1 MFAASVALALQPEL
15 LLPAMQRLSSSVK
28 EERMS
33 ASWRWLG
40 FHIGDWLILAAGI
53 ALVGILQMMF

>member
-1 MFAASVALALQPEL
+1 
-15 LLPAMQRLSSSVK
+15 
-28 EERMS
+28 MS

-53 ALVGILQMMF
+53 GLVGLLQMMF